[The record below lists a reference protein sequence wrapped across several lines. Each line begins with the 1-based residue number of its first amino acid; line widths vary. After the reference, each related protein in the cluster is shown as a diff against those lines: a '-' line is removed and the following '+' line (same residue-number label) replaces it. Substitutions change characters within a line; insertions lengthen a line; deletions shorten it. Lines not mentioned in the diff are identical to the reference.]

1 MNRRL
6 VLKQLA
12 VATAAAWIL
21 PSCISDPKKVSIAL
35 NRLNINGD
43 DEELL
48 AAIAD
53 TLIPRTDTPGAKDV
67 NAHLFTIVMVDD
79 CQPKA
84 EQDKYVKGLQAFD
97 EVCKRVAGKAFTKA
111 SAEER
116 TDILKNIEAAKDSL
130 PDDVKTFY
138 NTTRHYTIEGYT
150 ASQYFMTDVKPYQLI
165 PGPNFKGCT
174 PVSVQQPKA

>member
-21 PSCISDPKKVSIAL
+21 PSCVSDPKKISIAL

-43 DEELL
+43 DEALL

-53 TLIPRTDTPGAKDV
+53 TLIPKTDTPGALEV

-79 CQPKA
+79 CQTKTD
-84 EQDKYVKGLQAFD
+84 QDKYVKGLRGFD
-97 EVCKRVAGKAFTKA
+97 DVCKRLAGKTFTNA

-116 TDILKNIEAAKDSL
+116 TDILKKIDAAKDDLS
-130 PDDVKTFY
+130 DEVRTFY
-138 NTTRHYTIEGYT
+138 NTTRRYTIEGYT
-150 ASQYFMTDVKPYQLI
+150 ASQYFMTDVKAYQLI
-165 PGPNFKGCT
+165 PGPHFKGCV
-174 PVSVQQPKA
+174 PVEKVKVIS